1 MKDISVQQ
9 SVEIRI
15 SDLLELSEKR
25 GRPVFTSFLNEQEQ
39 FFAQKLLE
47 RHSGVSFRFFGGSD
61 FCVRKMLLISAYR
74 EEEEFPIYPL
84 SFTFRK
90 NDTPGHRDFLGSFMG
105 LGLKR
110 EMIGDIFVGEGF
122 AAVFCTKTA
131 RDLIVDCVTCIGRTG
146 VSVTD
151 GLIKPLPEPQF
162 EDVSV
167 VAASMRAD
175 CIVSGITGLSREKTS
190 DFIKAGYLLVNYS
203 ECSNISRTVSEG
215 DILTLR
221 GYGKFAVCEGTAQ
234 TKKGRLRI
242 PLKKYS

>member
-15 SDLLELSEKR
+15 NDLSELSEKR

-47 RHSGVSFRFFGGSD
+47 RRGGVSYRFFGGSD
-61 FCVRKMLLISAYR
+61 FCVRKMLLISAYGD
-74 EEEEFPIYPL
+74 EEEFPIYPL
-84 SFTFRK
+84 SFAFRK
-90 NDTPGHRDFLGSFMG
+90 NDTPGHRDFLGAFMG

-131 RDLIVDCVTCIGRTG
+131 RDLIIDSITCVGRTG
-146 VSVTD
+146 VTVSD
-151 GLIKPLPEPQF
+151 GLIKPIPEPKF
-162 EDVSV
+162 EDIAVI
-167 VAASMRAD
+167 AASMRAD
-175 CIVSGITGLSREKTS
+175 CIVGAVTGLSREKAS
-190 DFIKAGYLLVNYS
+190 DFIKAGYLMINYS
-203 ECSNISRTVSEG
+203 ECSNISKTVSEG

-221 GYGKFAVCEGTAQ
+221 GYGKYAVCEGAAQ